1 MGIVQSFEHAEKKR
15 DSLWRSLSSYM
26 SRDTIKMGKNRK
38 SGRAKLTL
46 VGAIF
51 RGDQGFKKD

>member
-1 MGIVQSFEHAEKKR
+1 MGIVQSFENAEKKR
-15 DSLWRSLSSYM
+15 ESLWRSLSSYM
-26 SRDTIKMGKNRK
+26 SKGALKINQDWK

-51 RGDQGFKKD
+51 RGDQGFK